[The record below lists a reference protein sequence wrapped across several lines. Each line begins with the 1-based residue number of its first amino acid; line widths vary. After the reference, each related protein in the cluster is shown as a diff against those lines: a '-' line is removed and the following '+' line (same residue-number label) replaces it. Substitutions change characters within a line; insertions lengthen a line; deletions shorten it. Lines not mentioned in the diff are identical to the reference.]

1 MRKFVPILFA
11 ASLLVL
17 MVACQRETIPAQP
30 EEEMV
35 ETIFTVGGPQVTK
48 ALGDGSLATQLK
60 VFVYDSENALV
71 TTVQP
76 AVTGTGPWTVKMT
89 LLKGAV
95 YHVAFW
101 AQSEAAATDTYFTF
115 SGQFVTVNDS
125 FYSAEAQKQDAF
137 WNCVQITG
145 GEKAPAVTLSR
156 PFALVRVMI
165 PSADIAT
172 FTEQKISVY
181 MSNKS
186 NEPTGMPSEMSLISG
201 AITGKV
207 NTIAFP
213 KEDKKDIV
221 GTAYEGDATYT
232 VLFNGFVL
240 CNEKI
245 LVYIFPMHD
254 YRESPTTTGSAFYK
268 EWDFP
273 LQRNHKSLLFVPK
286 KNN

>member
-17 MVACQRETIPAQP
+17 MVACQRETLPAQP

-35 ETIFTVGGPQVTK
+35 ETVFTVGGPQVTK

-60 VFVYDSENALV
+60 VFVYDSDKALV
-71 TTVQP
+71 STVQP

-145 GEKAPAVTLSR
+145 GETAPAVTLSR

-172 FTEQKISVY
+172 FTEQQISVY

-207 NTIAFP
+207 ESIEFP
-213 KEDKKDIV
+213 EKAPV

-245 LVYIFPMHD
+245 LVYISPSHG
-254 YRESPTTTGSAFYK
+254 YRESPSVTATYFYDK
-268 EWDFP
+268 YDFP
-273 LQRNHKSLLFVPK
+273 LQRNNQSLYFVK
-286 KNN
+286 R

>member
-35 ETIFTVGGPQVTK
+35 ETVFTVGGPQVTK

-60 VFVYDSENALV
+60 VFVYDSDKALV

-115 SGQFVTVNDS
+115 SGQTVTVNDS

-145 GEKAPAVTLSR
+145 GETAPAVTLSR

-172 FTEQKISVY
+172 FTEQQIRVL
-181 MSNKS
+181 MSNGS
-186 NEPTGMPSEMSLISG
+186 SGMPSEMSLISG
-201 AITGKV
+201 AITGTV
-207 NTIAFP
+207 NSIAFP
-213 KEDKKDIV
+213 KEGKKDIV
-221 GTAYEGDATYT
+221 GTAYEDDATYT

-245 LVYIFPMHD
+245 LVYIMSSHG
-254 YRESPTTTGSAFYK
+254 YRESPSVTTTYFYDK
-268 EWDFP
+268 YDSP
-273 LQRNHKSLLFVPK
+273 LQRNHQTLFFVK
-286 KNN
+286 QKQQQNN